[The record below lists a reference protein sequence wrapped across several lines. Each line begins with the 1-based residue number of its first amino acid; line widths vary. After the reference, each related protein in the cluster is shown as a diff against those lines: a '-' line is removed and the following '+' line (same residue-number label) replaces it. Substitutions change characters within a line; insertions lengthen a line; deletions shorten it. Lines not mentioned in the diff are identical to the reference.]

1 MNISELLGVHKGITS
16 LAGSGG
22 KSTLLHLLAEEVEGT
37 VILCTSTHIRL
48 PDKGDYPF
56 FSTAKEG
63 LPAALQRK
71 GKIYLGR
78 EEAGSGKMVAPD
90 YPIESLSAYA
100 DYVFVEADGSRGLPM
115 KAHLPHEPAI
125 PSGSDLVL
133 CVLGNSCFGRPVA
146 EVCHR
151 PELLKERFGIG
162 PEERVLPELAA
173 ELLLSEYAFDR
184 LFLNQ
189 CDGDYRNAEA
199 LARLLPFP
207 VYAGSLL
214 QREWKLITP

>member
-1 MNISELLGVHKGITS
+1 MKISELLGVHKGITS

-22 KSTLLHLLAEEVEGT
+22 KSTLLHLLAEEAEGT
-37 VILCTSTHIRL
+37 VILCTSTHMRL
-48 PDKGDYPF
+48 PEKSDYPF
-56 FSTAKEG
+56 FSSGKED
-63 LPAALQRK
+63 LPAALQRN

-78 EEAGSGKMVAPD
+78 EETGSGKMIAPD
-90 YPIESLSAYA
+90 CPIENLRTFA
-100 DYVFVEADGSRGLPM
+100 DHVFVEADGSRGLPM

-151 PELLKERFGIG
+151 PELLKKRFGVG
-162 PEERVLPELAA
+162 PEEKVFPEMAA
-173 ELLLSEYAFDR
+173 ELLLSEYSFDE

-189 CDGDYRNAEA
+189 CDGDYQNAEA
-199 LARLLPFP
+199 LARLLPIP

-214 QREWKLITP
+214 RREWRLIAP